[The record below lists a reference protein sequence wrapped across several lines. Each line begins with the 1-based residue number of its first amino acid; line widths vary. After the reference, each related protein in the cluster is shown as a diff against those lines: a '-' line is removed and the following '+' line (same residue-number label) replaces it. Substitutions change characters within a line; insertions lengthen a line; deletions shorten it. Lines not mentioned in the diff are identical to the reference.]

1 MSTFP
6 SRLGSL
12 AEWYREL
19 SLRTKFGLHSA
30 VSITLLFGALI
41 PGVVYLQTRAA
52 LEQAKHRGLQLAKV
66 FAHSSVQAVVAEDFL
81 IMRQI
86 INSIGSEPDV
96 LYAMIL
102 DPSGRVLVHSDLT
115 EARKTYTDRLSAEAA
130 RTEHPLLQE
139 LRRPDIHAYDF
150 AVPIYV
156 LNERRAVAR
165 IGISF
170 EREWAAIHR
179 TRNLVL
185 SLGVVAL
192 LVGLALARLQAR
204 GVTRAVGQLV
214 RGAGE
219 ITKGNLDHRISV
231 NAGGELGQ
239 VALAF
244 NRMTQSIQALID
256 TSRELSSELDSDT
269 VLRSIAAYALTLV
282 KADVVAIAPYDREAG
297 GGEDQS
303 RARSPDR
310 RHSGSSVHAR
320 SGHRGLGPNDRRVAC
335 RRQLSRGIA
344 DYP

>member
-1 MSTFP
+1 M
-6 SRLGSL
+6 
-12 AEWYREL
+12 
-19 SLRTKFGLHSA
+19 
-30 VSITLLFGALI
+30 
-41 PGVVYLQTRAA
+41 
-52 LEQAKHRGLQLAKV
+52 
-66 FAHSSVQAVVAEDFL
+66 
-81 IMRQI
+81 
-86 INSIGSEPDV
+86 
-96 LYAMIL
+96 
-102 DPSGRVLVHSDLT
+102 
-115 EARKTYTDRLSAEAA
+115 
-130 RTEHPLLQE
+130 
-139 LRRPDIHAYDF
+139 HAYDF

-239 VALAF
+239 VAFAF

-256 TSRELSSELDSDT
+256 TSRELSSELDSDI

-282 KADVVAIAPYDREAG
+282 KADVVAIAPYDERRGRRGSESSSEPGPTAFRIFFSSPVGASEAG
-297 GGEDQS
+297 SYRPAS
-303 RARSPDR
+303 RLSPPTISR
-310 RHSGSSVHAR
+310 N
-320 SGHRGLGPNDRRVAC
+320 RGLSTTPFT
-335 RRQLSRGIA
+335 IE
-344 DYP
+344 